1 MRVALVIHG
10 FPPANMAGSEVYT
23 YNLAVELNKH
33 HEVFVFHRVADP
45 ERPEYDLEKSEYMGL
60 HITTINNNFKN
71 CSEFKD
77 TYYNETIAEK
87 FGEFLDEVSPHVV
100 HFHHLTCLS
109 TTCVEEVKKRNI
121 PVVYTLHDFW
131 LICQRGQLITRELAI
146 CDGPSDEAC
155 AECLASQ
162 LAMGERAGKAASKLK
177 KNIPSFKGSLAV
189 KELMRKAFLFS
200 RKTLQKEGKSGAEK
214 IRERTEHIREVC
226 SQVDTFIAPSKFLRG
241 KYLDFGIPG
250 EKIIYSDYGF
260 DKSLFEGIK
269 RKKSKKIRFGY
280 IGSWIPSKGVHV
292 LIKAFNRVAADC
304 GAELIIYGEQTAF
317 HGYRDYDK
325 NLTELVK
332 NESISLPGSYENKDV
347 GRILSGIDVLVVP
360 SIWYENSPLTIHEA
374 YLAGV
379 PVIASDIGGMAEYV
393 REGSGGL
400 NFKAGDDEDLYRV
413 IQEIIDNPG
422 LLDEMRKN
430 LPPVKSI
437 AEDAGVILEI
447 YTELTSPAMTEGY
460 DFIRNVFHA
469 KVDREGKGFTETP
482 YSSYKQRDMVNV
494 STFKVNGQE
503 RRVLFAH
510 PIICVGDTSTIVS
523 FRGLRPAKGET
534 LDFGIGINEEAWG
547 KPGDGVEFEVL
558 VRHEKNLTSI
568 YKKYIDPKA
577 NETDRKWFDESLRLE
592 AFAGKTLEVLFR
604 TSAGPRNDPEYDWA
618 GWSAPSIVKGKEIRY
633 DFLNELNKA
642 FIIRPEKEDPKR
654 EDIFYLGDDA
664 RQVLS
669 LDKGSEFV
677 FSGVPVPEGGR
688 LKMGVGVRG
697 GPKGLRLKGGLEIDV
712 VCGNKTE
719 TIFSRN
725 ALASFSKRLTKNA
738 WHDVELD
745 LKGYGAKTLDF
756 HFRNKSGK
764 VMGLGPLEI
773 VSKKKKKLNRQSI
786 SHTNVLIISL
796 DAVRADH
803 MGFMGNKAIKTP
815 CLDRMAGEGAVFKKH
830 FAQSHITIPSHISM
844 LTSKFPRTIKTMD
857 NYQYNLPVLETIA
870 GRLAREG
877 YQSSAVVSTTLLN
890 PQWCK
895 GLERGFTD
903 YFPVMGMERGGS
915 QSINILKDWISE
927 NSEKPFFSFLHLFDA
942 HFPYQAPKP
951 FHGMYPP
958 AGDSSAVKSVELHAQ
973 TKGWLTRKGISTVD
987 IPISEYKAEIT
998 YLDYELNRLFT
1009 HMEALG
1015 VLDNTLIMI
1024 TADHG
1029 EYLGER

>member
-23 YNLAVELNKH
+23 YNLAVELAKA
-33 HEVFVFHRVADP
+33 HEVFVFYRTADP
-45 ERPEYDLEKSEYMGL
+45 ARAEYEVEKSRYMGL

-71 CSEFKD
+71 CGQFKD
-77 TYYNETIAEK
+77 TYSNEKIAEK
-87 FGEFLDEVSPHVV
+87 FGAFLDEVSPHVV

-109 TTCVEEVKKRNI
+109 TTCILEAKTRGI

-131 LICQRGQLITRELAI
+131 LICQRGQLLDRELNI
-146 CDGPSDEAC
+146 CDGPSEEAC
-155 AECLASQ
+155 AACLATQ

-177 KNIPSFKGSLAV
+177 KNMPSFKGSFAV
-189 KELMRKAFLFS
+189 KELLRKAFLIS
-200 RKTLQKEGKSGAEK
+200 SKTMQKKEDNRGAEQ
-214 IRERTEHIREVC
+214 IRERTAHILEVC
-226 SQVDTFIAPSKFLRG
+226 SLIDTFIAPSRFLRG
-241 KYLDFGIPG
+241 KYLDFGIPE

-260 DKSLFEGIK
+260 DRSIFEGIK
-269 RKKSKKIRFGY
+269 RGKSKKIRFGY

-292 LIKAFNRVAADC
+292 LIKAFNRVAEDC

-325 NLTELVK
+325 NLTELIK
-332 NESISLPGSYENKDV
+332 NKSISLPGPYENKDV
-347 GRILSGIDVLVVP
+347 GRILSGIDVLIVP

-413 IQEIIDNPG
+413 IKRVIDNPD

-430 LPPVKSI
+430 IPPVKSI
-437 AEDAGVILEI
+437 SENAREMEEI
-447 YTELTSPAMTEGY
+447 YKELTSPAVTEGY
-460 DFIRNVFHA
+460 DFIRNVFTA
-469 KVDREGKGFTETP
+469 EVRREGRGYTETP
-482 YSSYKQRDMVNV
+482 YSSYKQREMVNV
-494 STFKVNGQE
+494 STFKVNGEE

-510 PIICVGDTSTIVS
+510 PVICVGDTSTILS
-523 FRGLRPAKGET
+523 FKGLTPDKGET
-534 LDFGIGINEEAWG
+534 LDFGIGINEEAWD

-558 VRHEKNLTSI
+558 VRDADNLTSI

-577 NETDRKWFDESLRLE
+577 NEDDRRWFEESLDLSGFSGRP
-592 AFAGKTLEVLFR
+592 LEVLLK

-618 GWSAPSIVKGKEIRY
+618 GWSAPAIVKGKEVQY

-669 LDKGSEFV
+669 LDKGSEFI
-677 FSGVPVPEGGR
+677 FSNVPVPEDGR
-688 LKMGVGVRG
+688 LRMGVGVRG

-712 VCGNKTE
+712 VRGEKTE
-719 TIFSRN
+719 TIFLRN

-745 LKGYGAKTLDF
+745 LKGYGGETLDF

-773 VSKKKKKLNRQSI
+773 LSNKKKKLKRRSI

-803 MGFMGNKAIKTP
+803 MGFMGNKTIKTP
-815 CLDRMAGEGAVFKKH
+815 CLDRMAGQGVVFKKH

-890 PQWCK
+890 PEWCK

-903 YFPVMGMERGGS
+903 YFPVLGMERGGS

-951 FHGMYPP
+951 FHKMYPP
-958 AGDSSAVKSVELHAQ
+958 SEEGRTVQSVEMHAQ
-973 TKGWLTRKGISTVD
+973 TKGWLTRKHISTVD
-987 IPISEYKAEIT
+987 IP
-998 YLDYELNRLFT
+998 
-1009 HMEALG
+1009 
-1015 VLDNTLIMI
+1015 V
-1024 TADHG
+1024 
-1029 EYLGER
+1029 